1 MLHQAVQGVIV
12 IGTIIVIQG
21 LVMNVNLFADI
32 SGNQFGVLIGGCVC
46 DSLAMISMCILRE
59 AGACCHNL

>member
-46 DSLAMISMCILRE
+46 DSLAMISMCI
-59 AGACCHNL
+59 AF